1 MQRIPEAPTGSQL
14 VLSKSGEPSCEACHP
29 DRECGGKCFRSQTW
43 PLLRAACSRPPRPGG
58 EGSLHGN
65 REAARGRLVEM
76 KALGRGAL
84 DRTGARRRILTET
97 SRFFVHVCRAALHV
111 KTLAHHTARH
121 ASFFLT
127 VLAVQ
132 LPGFRPRAARGL
144 KPTTAPQTAPR
155 PGSRRSQHRHRGNQ
169 NVCP

>member
-1 MQRIPEAPTGSQL
+1 
-14 VLSKSGEPSCEACHP
+14 
-29 DRECGGKCFRSQTW
+29 
-43 PLLRAACSRPPRPGG
+43 
-58 EGSLHGN
+58 
-65 REAARGRLVEM
+65 M

-111 KTLAHHTARH
+111 KTLARHTARR

-132 LPGFRPRAARGL
+132 LPGFRPRVARGL
-144 KPTTAPQTAPR
+144 KPTAAPQTTPPPTPAALGLEEVSTGIEETR
-155 PGSRRSQHRHRGNQ
+155 MSVCRRATALSLFGSFREMVFRGI
-169 NVCP
+169 CPE